1 MENYTYLNYCMYD
14 GANRSNGLPS
24 LIAILVPL
32 MTPLSPN
39 GTCRDYWHIQ
49 ATNTLLQVTSN
60 RTLELIGATRRPQA
74 QTTIPWPLGAYTL
87 L

>member
-49 ATNTLLQVTSN
+49 ATPSCRSPAIALLSLLALRADRAKLQY
-60 RTLELIGATRRPQA
+60 LG
-74 QTTIPWPLGAYTL
+74 PLVHTPL